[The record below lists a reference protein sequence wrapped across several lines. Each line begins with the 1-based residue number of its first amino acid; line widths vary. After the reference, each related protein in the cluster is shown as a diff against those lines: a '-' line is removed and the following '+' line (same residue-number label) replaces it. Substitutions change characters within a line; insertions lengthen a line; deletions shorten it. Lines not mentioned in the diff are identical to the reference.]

1 MLKKDCIIDKA
12 TNLVTKGT
20 ISLCQVS
27 MEKTAPQNLTAPV
40 FQFEDIPTLWE
51 EMDENGTLLKEQM
64 QKIIQEDP
72 KLAAFEPG
80 SINTPLKDGTGY
92 KIVTDSTDIFQTGL
106 LANQSEPM
114 QRQIMGYSEVQITSI
129 ELLAGDVNDF
139 CLEISY
145 IYPELER
152 LSDNRTDAASDK
164 GDQEAL
170 EKYTNQRTFE
180 YRIMK
185 GDGVYLV
192 AVADDLT
199 DGTTRLEFPETER
212 RIETAKDP
220 KYRYFIENP

>member
-1 MLKKDCIIDKA
+1 
-12 TNLVTKGT
+12 
-20 ISLCQVS
+20 
-27 MEKTAPQNLTAPV
+27 
-40 FQFEDIPTLWE
+40 
-51 EMDENGTLLKEQM
+51 
-64 QKIIQEDP
+64 
-72 KLAAFEPG
+72 
-80 SINTPLKDGTGY
+80 
-92 KIVTDSTDIFQTGL
+92 
-106 LANQSEPM
+106 
-114 QRQIMGYSEVQITSI
+114 MGYSEVQITSI

-199 DGTTRLEFPETER
+199 DGTTRLEIPETER